1 MRVEEFVGIGNE
13 DAVVGEKC
21 TVHYFSDSEPCQVVK
36 VSESGKTC
44 WIRKNI
50 VQADDSKGDC
60 CVGHQNWKIF
70 ENEFEKVCVEYKPKY
85 IEYKEPRLAER
96 PDNYSY
102 FKCTKRKDGKWRT
115 VGSDLYVAM
124 GQWHK
129 HYDWSY

>member
-13 DAVVGEKC
+13 DAVVGGKC

-44 WIRKNI
+44 WIRVNETTSNK
-50 VQADDSKGDC
+50 SKGELGM
-60 CVGHQNWKIF
+60 GHQNWKF
-70 ENEFEKVCVEYKPKY
+70 EEGVFVKCRGN
-85 IEYKEPRLAER
+85 LAEK

-129 HYDWSY
+129 YYDWSY